1 MRSFMGL
8 VEQTSPFLKRATQL
22 HPFRDLLK
30 TKTKEEFK
38 WNPDLEL
45 AFNQAKQHLIQESE
59 EGIRQYSRGRTTMVT
74 TDWSK
79 EGMGCTIFQKYCECQ
94 PNEKGIS
101 ELGCCIDG
109 WKLVLTD
116 SRFCNPAENTK
127 RQQGPQ

>member
-1 MRSFMGL
+1 
-8 VEQTSPFLKRATQL
+8 
-22 HPFRDLLK
+22 
-30 TKTKEEFK
+30 
-38 WNPDLEL
+38 
-45 AFNQAKQHLIQESE
+45 
-59 EGIRQYSRGRTTMVT
+59 MVT

-116 SRFCNPAENTK
+116 SRFCNPAEKNYAPIEGEICALYWALSKFRYFIIGHPDLILAVDHQPLLGILNGNKDLSELINHRISNSVGKSATFNRTK
-127 RQQGPQ
+127 